1 MNDKLIADL
10 VILGHIAKDIIE
22 IDGKSVQA
30 IGGPVYY
37 GGIAGSHMGL
47 KILVITRLKKED
59 HEILQ
64 DFNNYG
70 IRYFATNSNETSGL
84 RNIYTSKNL
93 ERRICK
99 PLGFA
104 GLFTKEEI
112 PDVQTKYFVAGPI
125 TAGEIDM
132 NLLEFLFKK
141 YPNKICLDI
150 QGFVRTRNKDEIIYS
165 SLSENDK
172 RTILSKVRILKVDET
187 EAEFLTNK
195 KNIKEAAEDLIKF
208 GSKEILITHHKG
220 ISVFSKDTS
229 ISFPWKYKEIK
240 GRTGRGDTAFISYVG
255 SRITKNP
262 SDSLKFAAAMTS
274 LKLESQ
280 GPFTLSLDQ
289 VENLIKNEY

>member
-1 MNDKLIADL
+1 MNDKLIVDI

-47 KILVITRLKKED
+47 KILVITRLKKD
-59 HEILQ
+59 DNAILQ
-64 DFNNYG
+64 NFNKYG
-70 IRYFATNSNETSGL
+70 IKYYATNSNETSGL
-84 RNIYTSKNL
+84 RNIYTSENL
-93 ERRICK
+93 ERRVCK

-112 PDVQTKYFVAGPI
+112 PDVQTRFFVVGAI

-141 YPNKICLDI
+141 YPEKICLDI
-150 QGFVRTRNKDEIIYS
+150 QGFVRTRNKDDIIFS

-172 RTILSKVRILKVDET
+172 RTILSKVRILKIDET
-187 EAEFLTNK
+187 EVEFLTNK
-195 KNIKEAAEDLIKF
+195 KNIKEAAEDLINY
-208 GSKEILITHHKG
+208 GSNEILITHNKG
-220 ISVFSKDTS
+220 ISVFSKDIS
-229 ISFPWKYKEIK
+229 ITFPWKYREIK
-240 GRTGRGDTAFISYVG
+240 GRTGRGDTAFISYIG
-255 SRITKNP
+255 SRITKTVN
-262 SDSLKFAAAMTS
+262 DSLKFAAALTS
-274 LKLESQ
+274 LKLEAQ
-280 GPFTLSLDQ
+280 GPFTLPLNQ

>member
-1 MNDKLIADL
+1 MSDKLVVDI

-47 KILVITRLKKED
+47 KILVITRLKKD
-59 HEILQ
+59 DNAILQ
-64 DFNNYG
+64 NFNKYG

-84 RNIYTSKNL
+84 RNIYTSENL
-93 ERRICK
+93 ERRVCK

-112 PDVQTKYFVAGPI
+112 PDVQTKFFVAGPI

-132 NLLEFLFKK
+132 NLLEFLFQK
-141 YPNKICLDI
+141 YPEKICLDI
-150 QGFVRTRNKDEIIYS
+150 QGFVRTRKNDEIIFS

-172 RTILSKVRILKVDET
+172 RTILSKVRILKMDET

-195 KNIKEAAEDLIKF
+195 KDIKEAAEDLINY
-208 GSKEILITHHKG
+208 GSKEILITHNKG
-220 ISVFSKDTS
+220 ISVFSKDNS
-229 ISFPWKYKEIK
+229 ISFPWKYREIK
-240 GRTGRGDTAFISYVG
+240 GRTGRGDTAFISYLG
-255 SRITKNP
+255 SRIAKNVN
-262 SDSLKFAAAMTS
+262 DSLKFAAAMTS
-274 LKLESQ
+274 LKLEYQ
-280 GPFTLSLDQ
+280 GPFTLPLNQ

>member
-1 MNDKLIADL
+1 MNDKLIVDI

-47 KILVITRLKKED
+47 KILVITRLKKD
-59 HEILQ
+59 DNAILQ
-64 DFNNYG
+64 NFNKYG
-70 IRYFATNSNETSGL
+70 IKYYATNSNETSGL
-84 RNIYTSKNL
+84 RNIYTSENL
-93 ERRICK
+93 ERRVCK

-112 PDVQTKYFVAGPI
+112 PDVQTRFFVVGAI

-141 YPNKICLDI
+141 YPEKICLDI
-150 QGFVRTRNKDEIIYS
+150 QGFVRTRNKDDIIFS

-172 RTILSKVRILKVDET
+172 RTILSKVRILKIDET
-187 EAEFLTNK
+187 EVEFLTNK
-195 KNIKEAAEDLIKF
+195 KNIKEAAEDLINY
-208 GSKEILITHHKG
+208 GSNEILITHNKG
-220 ISVFSKDTS
+220 ISVFSKDIS
-229 ISFPWKYKEIK
+229 ITFPWKYREIK

-255 SRITKNP
+255 SRITKNAN
-262 SDSLKFAAAMTS
+262 DSLKFAAAMTS

-280 GPFTLSLDQ
+280 GPFTLPLNQ

>member
-1 MNDKLIADL
+1 MNDKLIVDI

-47 KILVITRLKKED
+47 KILVITRLKKD
-59 HEILQ
+59 DNAILQ
-64 DFNNYG
+64 NFNKYG
-70 IRYFATNSNETSGL
+70 IKYYATNSNETSGL
-84 RNIYTSKNL
+84 RNIYTSENL
-93 ERRICK
+93 ERRVCK

-112 PDVQTKYFVAGPI
+112 PDVQTRFFVVGAI

-141 YPNKICLDI
+141 YPEKICLDI
-150 QGFVRTRNKDEIIYS
+150 QGFVRTRNKDDIIFS

-172 RTILSKVRILKVDET
+172 RTILSKVRILKIDET
-187 EAEFLTNK
+187 EAEVLTNK
-195 KNIKEAAEDLIKF
+195 KNIKEAAEDLINY
-208 GSKEILITHHKG
+208 GSNEILITHNKG
-220 ISVFSKDTS
+220 ISVFSKDIS
-229 ISFPWKYKEIK
+229 ITFPWKYREIK
-240 GRTGRGDTAFISYVG
+240 GRTGRGDTAFISYIG
-255 SRITKNP
+255 SRITKTVN
-262 SDSLKFAAAMTS
+262 DSLKFAAALTS
-274 LKLESQ
+274 LKLEAQ
-280 GPFTLSLDQ
+280 GPFTLPLNQ